1 MNTNAE
7 RKATEIRLR
16 AERKAGQM
24 MREMERSPMSKG
36 GDTTAAVHAELP
48 VSEYAK
54 SKQPSPTPRQS
65 GSREGAARR
74 GLGEAVQYGLLLTTA
89 AADWSGQVGRSG

>member
-1 MNTNAE
+1 MNTDAE

-16 AERKAGQM
+16 AERGAGQM
-24 MREMERSPMSKG
+24 MREMERSPLSKG

-48 VSEYAK
+48 VSVYAK
-54 SKQPSPTPRQS
+54 SKQPSPTPRRS
-65 GSREGAARR
+65 GGREGAAR
-74 GLGEAVQYGLLLTTA
+74 GLGAAVQHGLLLTTA